1 MLLVTLFILNILGR
15 ENNMSIFNSKPKQEQ
30 TTDAILVLVKV
41 LESAVSKEIKEVAD
55 KKIQELINKLN

>member
-1 MLLVTLFILNILGR
+1 MF
-15 ENNMSIFNSKPKQEQ
+15 NNKPKQEQ

-41 LESAVSKEIKEVAD
+41 LESAVSKETKEVAD

>member
-15 ENNMSIFNSKPKQEQ
+15 ENNMFNNKPKQEQ

-41 LESAVSKEIKEVAD
+41 LESAVSKETKEVAD
-55 KKIQELINKLN
+55 KKTQELINKLN

>member
-15 ENNMSIFNSKPKQEQ
+15 ENNMFNNKPKQEQ

-41 LESAVSKEIKEVAD
+41 LESAASKETKEVAD